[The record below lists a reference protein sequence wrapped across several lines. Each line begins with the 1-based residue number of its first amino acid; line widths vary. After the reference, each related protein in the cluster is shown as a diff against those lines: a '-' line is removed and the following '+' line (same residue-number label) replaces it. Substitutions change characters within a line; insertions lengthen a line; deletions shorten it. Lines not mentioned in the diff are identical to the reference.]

1 MKNRIT
7 MLFFSFLFLQKKTKT
22 KKNKETKNKQKKN
35 TEPGMHCKKSTCD
48 IINLIYSGHTLTE
61 QILYLLFNAILWVK
75 KKCSKFK
82 KNIFI
87 KIKIMISVF
96 LQIKK
101 VLHVH
106 WHLKWENCLK
116 TFIYQELEFTLL
128 TTMFP
133 IYTIC
138 ICVQKWL
145 WCLSSFQC
153 FERNNY
159 LPLNI
164 FWFFCAYLNIFKKI
178 T

>member
-1 MKNRIT
+1 MRNRIT
-7 MLFFSFLFLQKKTKT
+7 MLFFSFLFLQKNPQKT
-22 KKNKETKNKQKKN
+22 KKQKINQKKTPN
-35 TEPGMHCKKSTCD
+35 QACTVRNQRVILLIWYTVD
-48 IINLIYSGHTLTE
+48 IALLNKYYICFLMLYSEWKRNVQSL
-61 QILYLLFNAILWVK
+61 
-75 KKCSKFK
+75 K

-87 KIKIMISVF
+87 KVKIMISVF
-96 LQIKK
+96 LQIKKK

-116 TFIYQELEFTLL
+116 TIIYQELEFTLL

-145 WCLSSFQC
+145 WCLSSSQC

-159 LPLNI
+159 LSLNI
-164 FWFFCAYLNIFKKI
+164 FWFYCAYLNF
-178 T
+178 